1 MFIFVF
7 LASVPMQLKLWI
19 FATTY
24 NCFCINAPNI
34 SQLGSNFVTFSIQRR
49 IFKTFLLLF
58 VGGGVVVVMWTRI
71 FIRLSLNK
79 SKLFQ
84 VSSWNAQAQCWF
96 ITYVHTLLLSCANV
110 IQKCSHKTKQLL
122 LFHWRNIWTFL
133 SELFSHANKRFYI
146 FSFSCSFMHFTHTHT
161 HTYRKRTAAKKIMI
175 IHHNRNSEIMR
186 HLNENTYFFFF
197 LLNSKKRIFMGL
209 LNLLNLAHMSI

>member
-1 MFIFVF
+1 
-7 LASVPMQLKLWI
+7 MQLKLWI
-19 FATTY
+19 FATIY

-58 VGGGVVVVMWTRI
+58 VSVVVVVVAMWTRI
-71 FIRLSLNK
+71 FIRLSLNE

-146 FSFSCSFMHFTHTHT
+146 FIFSCSFMHFTHTE
-161 HTYRKRTAAKKIMI
+161 REQRQKKIMI
-175 IHHNRNSEIMR
+175 IHHNCNSEIMW

-197 LLNSKKRIFMGL
+197 LLNSKIRIFMGL
-209 LNLLNLAHMSI
+209 LNLLNLAHMSIWRALI

>member
-1 MFIFVF
+1 
-7 LASVPMQLKLWI
+7 MQLKLWI

-58 VGGGVVVVMWTRI
+58 VSVVVVVVAMWTRI
-71 FIRLSLNK
+71 FIRLSLNE

-146 FSFSCSFMHFTHTHT
+146 FIFSCSFMHFTHTE
-161 HTYRKRTAAKKIMI
+161 REQRQKKLWSFI
-175 IHHNRNSEIMR
+175 IIATQR
-186 HLNENTYFFFF
+186 
-197 LLNSKKRIFMGL
+197 
-209 LNLLNLAHMSI
+209 